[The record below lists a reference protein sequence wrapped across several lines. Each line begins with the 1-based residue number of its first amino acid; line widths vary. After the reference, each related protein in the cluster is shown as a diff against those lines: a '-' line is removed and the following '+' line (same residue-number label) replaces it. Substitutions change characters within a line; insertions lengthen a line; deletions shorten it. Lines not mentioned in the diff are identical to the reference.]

1 MQYNKNWYSSLKK
14 SPLTPPNWTFS
25 FVWPILYFMIFLS
38 FYLFFTSSKKFFS
51 YGFYYFIIQLI
62 LNLSWTTIFFSY
74 KKICFSFIITI
85 LLLFFIILT
94 IREFYKINKLS
105 AYLLI
110 PYLIWVIFA
119 SYLNSY
125 ICFRNLDI

>member
-1 MQYNKNWYSSLKK
+1 MQYNKNWYSSLRK
-14 SPLTPPNWTFS
+14 SPLTPPSWTFS

-38 FYLFFTSSKKFFS
+38 FYLFFTSSKKLLS
-51 YGFYYFIIQLI
+51 YGFYYFIIQLL

-125 ICFRNLDI
+125 ICFQNKST